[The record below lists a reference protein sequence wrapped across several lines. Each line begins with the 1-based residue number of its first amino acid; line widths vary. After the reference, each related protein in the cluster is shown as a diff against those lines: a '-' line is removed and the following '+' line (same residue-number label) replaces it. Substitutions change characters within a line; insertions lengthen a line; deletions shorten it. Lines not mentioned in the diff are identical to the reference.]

1 MANRNDFKLLHAK
14 CIQIYEN
21 VLATLKINKDSLCNL
36 TDTEKARYGFYYLI
50 LQTLTDG
57 NEIEEFT
64 DMICDT
70 EFNSRL
76 FDNRES
82 DEGIDA
88 AYFDNEHNQ
97 IVLFSFKY
105 REKFSVDKEQNINEL
120 ISASK
125 FFNAI
130 NTGNT
135 QHLKGKIKTV
145 ADDINTRL
153 DSNQI
158 WTIIIYYAT
167 NENITLTSD
176 HPNVKSFAE
185 EYDIEFK
192 GFGLNEIVEATS
204 IRPRNID
211 ASFCVKKGAALTYEE
226 DEMSSN
232 KSYIV
237 KMSLPELIRI
247 TCNDPILRNDANKEG
262 DESLIKAHV
271 DLNVLFDNVRGFIL
285 RSKFNDNI
293 VKSLYDE
300 PQRFFYYNNGITI
313 IANDIKS
320 TESRIGGK
328 WNFIVSDFQVVNGG
342 QTLRSIHKFNQ
353 SDENNMINKLTKA
366 HILVRF
372 LRISD
377 NNLRNKIG
385 EFTNSQNAI
394 SLSDLRSLRSEQIQL
409 EQFLDAHGIQY
420 FRKKGDFKA
429 SKSYKY
435 SIGKE
440 RLGQLLLS
448 TMFGR
453 PEIATNK
460 KREIFDSLYDE
471 LFISNDKL
479 LSEETLNLIFN
490 FQDIESSYR
499 KSEFSGSIQKNMY
512 TAYLKYKL
520 GDNTITSIISKFE
533 TFLKR
538 YIKENPKDQSASRF
552 LITTGFKESLD
563 KEFKIN

>member
-1 MANRNDFKLLHAK
+1 M
-14 CIQIYEN
+14 IQS
-21 VLATLKINKDSLCNL
+21 LTLV
-36 TDTEKARYGFYYLI
+36 F
-50 LQTLTDG
+50 
-57 NEIEEFT
+57 
-64 DMICDT
+64 
-70 EFNSRL
+70 
-76 FDNRES
+76 FDHKES

-97 IVLFSFKY
+97 IVLFNFKY
-105 REKFSVDKEQNINEL
+105 REKFSADREQNINEL
-120 ISASK
+120 ISSSK

-130 NTGNT
+130 STGNT
-135 QHLKGKIKTV
+135 QHLSGKIKIV
-145 ADDINTRL
+145 ADEINRKL

-158 WTIIIYYAT
+158 WTIIFYYAT
-167 NENITLTSD
+167 NENIALTTD
-176 HPNVKSFAE
+176 NPNVKSFTD

-204 IRPRNID
+204 IRPQNIN

-237 KMSLPELIRI
+237 KMALPELIRI
-247 TCNDPILRNDANKEG
+247 TCNDINLRADANKEG
-262 DESLIKAHV
+262 DDSLTNTHI

-293 VKSLYDE
+293 IKSLYDE

-313 IANDIKS
+313 IAKDIKS
-320 TESRIGGK
+320 VESKIGGK
-328 WNFIVSDFQVVNGG
+328 WNFNISDFQVVNGG
-342 QTLRSIHKFNQ
+342 QTLRSIHKFNLD
-353 SDENNMINKLTKA
+353 DENNMVNKLSKA

-372 LRISD
+372 LKISD
-377 NNLRNKIG
+377 DNLRNKIG

-409 EQFLDAHGIQY
+409 EQFLETYDIQY
-420 FRKKGDFKA
+420 FRKKGDFKD

-448 TMFGR
+448 RMFGR

-460 KREIFDSLYDE
+460 KREIFDTLYED
-471 LFISNDKL
+471 LFITNDKL
-479 LSEETLNLIFN
+479 LSEETVNLIFD
-490 FQDIESSYR
+490 FQNIESLYR
-499 KSEFSGSIQKNMY
+499 KSDYNGSIQKSMY
-512 TAYLKYKL
+512 IAYLKYMSSEE
-520 GDNTITSIISKFE
+520 SIIKIIPKFE
-533 TFLKR
+533 KFLQK
-538 YIKENPKDQSASRF
+538 YMKENPKDQSPSRF
-552 LITTGFKESLD
+552 LIMPSFKDALDTEFEIQES
-563 KEFKIN
+563 

>member
-271 DLNVLFDNVRGFIL
+271 DLNVLFDNVRGGIL

-512 TAYLKYKL
+512 IAYLKYKL